1 MATFSSVTRQ
11 HILRA
16 IEEYDDRGRD
26 AFVGVY
32 GFTPTPSHTFV
43 HDERTYD
50 SKAVLGVA
58 HKYATGVPARAE
70 DLVDAKCDD
79 ATILRKHGF
88 VASAPASAAAAAAP
102 ARKAAAPRR
111 KAPAAPRKPVVPEPE
126 LAICPTCFTA
136 LPATGICDE
145 CG

>member
-1 MATFSSVTRQ
+1 MTRQ

-16 IEEYDDRGRD
+16 IEEHDDRGTD
-26 AFVGVY
+26 AFIGVY
-32 GFTPTPSHTFV
+32 GFTRNPGHTFV
-43 HDERTYD
+43 HEDRAYD

-58 HKYATGVPARAE
+58 HKFATGSPARPE

-79 ATILRKHGF
+79 AAILRKHGF
-88 VASAPASAAAAAAP
+88 DVIAPAAAAVAPAP
-102 ARKAAAPRR
+102 ARKQAAPRR
-111 KAPAAPRKPVVPEPE
+111 KAASAPARKPAAPEPE
-126 LAICPTCFTA
+126 LAICPTCYTA

>member
-1 MATFSSVTRQ
+1 MTRQ

-32 GFTPTPSHTFV
+32 GFTPTPAHTFE

-58 HKYATGVPARAE
+58 HKYATGVPARPE

-79 ATILRKHGF
+79 AAILRKHGF
-88 VASAPASAAAAAAP
+88 VAYAPAAAAAAAAAAP
-102 ARKAAAPRR
+102 ARKTVAPRR
-111 KAPAAPRKPVVPEPE
+111 KAASAPARKAVVPEPE

-145 CG
+145 CD

>member
-16 IEEYDDRGRD
+16 IEEHDDRGPD

-32 GFTPTPSHTFV
+32 GFTPTPGHTFV
-43 HDERTYD
+43 HEERTYD

-79 ATILRKHGF
+79 AAILRKHGF
-88 VASAPASAAAAAAP
+88 VATAPASAAPAP
-102 ARKAAAPRR
+102 ARTKAAPRR
-111 KAPAAPRKPVVPEPE
+111 KAASAPTRRPAAPEPE

-136 LPATGICDE
+136 LPATGICDD

>member
-1 MATFSSVTRQ
+1 MTRQ

-16 IEEYDDRGRD
+16 IEEHDDRGRD

-32 GFTPTPSHTFV
+32 GFTLTPGHTFV
-43 HDERTYD
+43 HEERTYD

-79 ATILRKHGF
+79 AAILRKHGF
-88 VASAPASAAAAAAP
+88 AATAPASASAPARKQAAPRRRAAAAP
-102 ARKAAAPRR
+102 ARKQAAPE
-111 KAPAAPRKPVVPEPE
+111 PVV
-126 LAICPTCFTA
+126 AICPTCFTT

-145 CG
+145 CA

>member
-1 MATFSSVTRQ
+1 MTRQ

-16 IEEYDDRGRD
+16 IEEHDDRGRD

-32 GFTPTPSHTFV
+32 GFTPTPGHTFV
-43 HDERTYD
+43 HEERTYD

-79 ATILRKHGF
+79 AAILRKHGF
-88 VASAPASAAAAAAP
+88 VATAPASAAPAP
-102 ARKAAAPRR
+102 ARKQAAPRR
-111 KAPAAPRKPVVPEPE
+111 KTVSASPRKAAVPEPE
-126 LAICPTCFTA
+126 LKICPTCFTA
-136 LPATGICDE
+136 LPGTGICDE